1 MVTCGEGP
9 DVDLV
14 AKWVS
19 VSDGLMWGVSL
30 GGPGYQVGR
39 CQEWLHV
46 ERILERVWLPSG

>member
-1 MVTCGEGP
+1 MVTRGEGP

-14 AKWVS
+14 AMWVS

-30 GGPGYQVGR
+30 GGPGYQVGK

-46 ERILERVWLPSG
+46 ARGLMWTWLPSG